1 MTLTQSSTFESNYMP
16 FICNQKP
23 KDHIK
28 DQDSKG
34 IKIEAITQTGETK
47 IISVSDSHGIIR
59 VDASV
64 GAVVTPAED
73 IHPGDIVM
81 VDSSNDS
88 HAKVVS
94 AKKYDMSSRIV
105 LYTED
110 GTVIA
115 NGIHAATSCGVG
127 NEMILEQYKLKNEK
141 EFDQK
146 QCAEDMY
153 ADRDA
158 LIYAPLATGDGKL
171 GIADVYEYV
180 SETCTNK
187 KTNALLLET
196 VGRKDVPKA
205 LWKDNAAL
213 INILATKA
221 GYSVG
226 EAAVSLNP
234 YTCPDC
240 MNQKSIDGIVAD
252 VSKMVRT
259 RG

>member
-1 MTLTQSSTFESNYMP
+1 MQSKT
-16 FICNQKP
+16 P

-64 GAVVTPAED
+64 GAVVTPAEY

-88 HAKVVS
+88 HAKVIS
-94 AKKYDMSSRIV
+94 AKKYDMTSRIV

-127 NEMILEQYKLKNEK
+127 DEMILEKYKLKHEK
-141 EFDQK
+141 ESDLK

-158 LIYAPLATGDGKL
+158 LIYAPLATGNGML

-180 SETCTNK
+180 SETCTNE
-187 KTNALLLET
+187 KTNKMLIESI
-196 VGRKDVPKA
+196 GRSDVPKA
-205 LWKDNAAL
+205 LRKDNAAL
-213 INILATKA
+213 INILATKE

-234 YTCPDC
+234 YTCPEC
-240 MNQKSIDGIVAD
+240 MNQKSIHGIVAD
-252 VSKMVRT
+252 VPKMVRKMV
-259 RG
+259 